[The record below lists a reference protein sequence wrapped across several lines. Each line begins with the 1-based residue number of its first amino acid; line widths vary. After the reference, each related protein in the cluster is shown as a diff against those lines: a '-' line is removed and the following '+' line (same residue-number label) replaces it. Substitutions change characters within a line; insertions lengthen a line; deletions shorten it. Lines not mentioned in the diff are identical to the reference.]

1 MSRSLTL
8 LRIDRP
14 SDEAIDVLIEKLD
27 VDHDSFVP
35 LDDIIKLAEGEGLG
49 IVIDA
54 DEAQAAIEEST
65 TTIIK
70 DALASKAPF
79 IKEEVVAA
87 VSDSAEG
94 IKKDAIK
101 KEKKELKKEDI
112 VSD

>member
-1 MSRSLTL
+1 MLY
-8 LRIDRP
+8 DGNRP
-14 SDEAIDVLIEKLD
+14 SDQAIDVLIEKLD

-54 DEAQAAIEEST
+54 DEAQAAIEAST

-70 DALASKAPF
+70 DALASKSPIA
-79 IKEEVVAA
+79 KEELVEA
-87 VSDSAEG
+87 VSESAEK
-94 IKKDAIK
+94 IKKETLK